1 MIAPLEQVLTLL
13 KLLSSQV
20 AAKDCAATAVYS
32 VGEPLAGDADALTF
46 PVLQLSVI
54 DVIPLLHHQYASST
68 SVLAAEL

>member
-1 MIAPLEQVLTLL
+1 MIAPLGQVLTLL

-46 PVLQLSVI
+46 PVVQLSVV
-54 DVIPLLHHQYASST
+54 DVVPLLHLPSA
-68 SVLAAEL
+68 